1 MAIRVK
7 LPDISMGITE
17 ATIISWLKKV
27 GDTVQA
33 GEPLV
38 EVETAKSTLE
48 VESPV
53 TGRLAEIKVEVGAE
67 VEIGTEIAV
76 IEKIRDVA

>member
-17 ATIISWLKKV
+17 ATIIRWLKTV
-27 GDTVQA
+27 GDIVQA

-48 VESPV
+48 IESPAA
-53 TGRLAEIKVEVGAE
+53 GRITEIRAEVG
-67 VEIGTEIAV
+67 VEIEVGTEIAI